1 MAGADL
7 DKQPDSVSSVL
18 KVFGILQALGEER
31 EIGITELSQRVMM
44 SKSTV
49 YRFLQT
55 MKTLGYV
62 AQEGE
67 SEKYSLTLKLFELGA
82 RALQNVDL
90 IRSADIQMREIS
102 RLTKETIHL
111 GALDEDSIVYIHKI
125 DSMYNLRMYSR
136 IGRRNPLYSTAI
148 GKVLLA
154 WRDRDEVK
162 QILEGVEYKRSTE
175 RTIISTEALLPV
187 LDQVREQ
194 GYGEDNEYKNE
205 KPETGKIIA
214 EDNYYVNQ
222 DKNNYYLSVL
232 YGKLFADD
240 WHLRVGYIG
249 RFKDESYHAYG
260 NKLAAGEWQS
270 DPQKENEYNFNRRTN
285 LLLAALE
292 KKWGGFC
299 AEAGVQGELNW
310 QKIDT
315 RYQTDDVLEKIPMV
329 KSTSRFHLFPRLK
342 LGYRTDKAGELALSY
357 VQRVIRPYGSYLNVF
372 TDRSDATHVWKGNPD
387 LKDEMIH
394 SVELSYSYATSAFRF
409 SPSLY
414 YRNKK
419 NRIMD
424 KVLDEGENG
433 TIWTKENIGH
443 SQTFGFELSGTWQPI
458 RMLSLGLSGDIYRD
472 EIDGRTI
479 GYDRKKSMVCGDIK
493 GSVNISITPTTEL
506 QLDGFY
512 ISDQLTPQ
520 GKIKHRSSVNA
531 GISQYFMHRKLRANL
546 SINNIFNGLE
556 ETTIVDTK
564 DLQMTQVRNRDAQVT
579 WVTLTYNL

>member
-1 MAGADL
+1 MANADL

-175 RTIISTEALLPV
+175 RTITSTEALLPV

-194 GYGEDNEYKNE
+194 EEALRCIGVPVFDRFGVV
-205 KPETGKIIA
+205 IA
-214 EDNYYVNQ
+214 G
-222 DKNNYYLSVL
+222 LS
-232 YGKLFADD
+232 
-240 WHLRVGYIG
+240 I
-249 RFKDESYHAYG
+249 S
-260 NKLAAGEWQS
+260 
-270 DPQKENEYNFNRRTN
+270 
-285 LLLAALE
+285 
-292 KKWGGFC
+292 
-299 AEAGVQGELNW
+299 
-310 QKIDT
+310 
-315 RYQTDDVLEKIPMV
+315 
-329 KSTSRFHLFPRLK
+329 FPTL
-342 LGYRTDKAGELALSY
+342 
-357 VQRVIRPYGSYLNVF
+357 
-372 TDRSDATHVWKGNPD
+372 
-387 LKDEMIH
+387 
-394 SVELSYSYATSAFRF
+394 RF
-409 SPSLY
+409 SEERLQEY
-414 YRNKK
+414 
-419 NRIMD
+419 
-424 KVLDEGENG
+424 VA
-433 TIWTKENIGH
+433 
-443 SQTFGFELSGTWQPI
+443 
-458 RMLSLGLSGDIYRD
+458 MLHTAARKISAQM
-472 EIDGRTI
+472 
-479 GYDRKKSMVCGDIK
+479 GYHDY
-493 GSVNISITPTTEL
+493 P
-506 QLDGFY
+506 F
-512 ISDQLTPQ
+512 
-520 GKIKHRSSVNA
+520 
-531 GISQYFMHRKLRANL
+531 
-546 SINNIFNGLE
+546 
-556 ETTIVDTK
+556 
-564 DLQMTQVRNRDAQVT
+564 
-579 WVTLTYNL
+579 